1 MDVKTAW
8 NKCPEK
14 GVYAAKGLDSLRGK
28 DALVRARRKQL
39 AWFRLG
45 LTNRVRQQDFV
56 KLFASVPGVDAGL
69 AASIFHFREVD
80 IRDLKLRLKEAG
92 IPVRL

>member
-8 NKCPEK
+8 NKCPGK
-14 GVYAAKGLDSLRGK
+14 GVYAAKGLDSLREK

-45 LTNRVRQQDFV
+45 LTNRVRQQEFLTIFPLLSKIKPAMGSLVAIDF
-56 KLFASVPGVDAGL
+56 
-69 AASIFHFREVD
+69 
-80 IRDLKLRLKEAG
+80 
-92 IPVRL
+92 